1 MEKGFF
7 HSLGLGL
14 KRHPIKAILCV
25 VSVYGV
31 LWTFYDSIK
40 EAAGTAAVNGA
51 LIVIIFVGI
60 SVLIACFWAYPPAR
74 IGLNVAN
81 TTVAID
87 VLFGDIFEREGYVAI
102 PANEFFDSE
111 IGLPVSRRSLHGIV
125 IERFFGGHAS
135 AFDSELVDDLSSVPS
150 TYVHRPQG
158 KQLKFPIGT
167 CAHVSTTEKNF
178 LLFAMCTTD
187 ITTCKATAT
196 VPCFVESIE
205 GLCAKSRIILGGEN
219 LLVPLAGSGTSGL
232 GLDPQSLLRLIL
244 LVLTNESKKQ
254 QFAQKI
260 EVVIHPNWYD
270 QIDLQSIK
278 SGWR

>member
-1 MEKGFF
+1 MKSHFF
-7 HSLGLGL
+7 HALWLGLQ
-14 KRHPIKAILCV
+14 RHPIKALLCA

-40 EAAGTAAVNGA
+40 EAAGVAATNGA
-51 LIVIIFVGI
+51 LIVGIFAVV
-60 SVLIACFWAYPPAR
+60 SLLIACFWAYPPAR

-81 TTVAID
+81 TTVTID
-87 VLFGDIFEREGYVAI
+87 VFFGDIFEREGFAAI
-102 PANEFFDSE
+102 PVNEFFDSE
-111 IGLPVSRRSLHGIV
+111 LGLPVSRKSLHGIV
-125 IERFFGGHAS
+125 IERFFGGHANS
-135 AFDSELVDDLSSVPS
+135 FDSELAKDLSEISS
-150 TYVHRPQG
+150 THVHRAQG
-158 KQLKFPIGT
+158 KKLKFPIGT
-167 CAHVSTTEKNF
+167 CAQVSTTQKNF
-178 LLFAMCTTD
+178 LLFAMCATD
-187 ITTCKATAT
+187 ITNCKASTT

-205 GLCAKSRIILGGEN
+205 GLCAKARTVLGGEK

-244 LVLTNESKKQ
+244 LVLTNESKKR

-260 EVVIHPNWYD
+260 ELVIHRDWYD